1 MEDAE
6 KNGFAEDDVK
16 DYNYW
21 CKLFN
26 EIFRSNASGKECTED
41 LQYFLGKMKETYK
54 TEHD

>member
-26 EIFRSNASGKECTED
+26 EIFRSNARLCPK
-41 LQYFLGKMKETYK
+41 QYFSQAVKFLPTP
-54 TEHD
+54 